1 VGRHVPLP
9 EERRARER
17 ELRRRAVERT
27 DRWREAQHRTSKLR
41 MQMWLARRP
50 DNLDLISEL

>member
-1 VGRHVPLP
+1 VPLP

-27 DRWREAQHRTSKLR
+27 DRWREAQHRMSKLR
-41 MQMWLARRP
+41 MQMHKRRRP